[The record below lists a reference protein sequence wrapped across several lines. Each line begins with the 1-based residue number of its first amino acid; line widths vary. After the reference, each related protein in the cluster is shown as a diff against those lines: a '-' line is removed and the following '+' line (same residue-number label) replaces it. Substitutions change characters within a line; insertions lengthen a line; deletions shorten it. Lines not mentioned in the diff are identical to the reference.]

1 MPCPAPWHLA
11 RTLGDPG
18 EGTRTRHG
26 SLRKL
31 REPTAAR
38 YTLDLP
44 ELCALAQVVKALVV
58 LGIIV
63 PTSDLLPVR
72 RSIAYFLD
80 NFERQTE
87 SQETIGVR
95 PIP

>member
-1 MPCPAPWHLA
+1 M
-11 RTLGDPG
+11 
-18 EGTRTRHG
+18 
-26 SLRKL
+26 
-31 REPTAAR
+31 
-38 YTLDLP
+38 
-44 ELCALAQVVKALVV
+44 V